1 MTEFMS
7 EYNRWLN
14 FADSETKKE
23 LESIKDNEQEIQYRF
38 SSNLSFGT
46 AGLRGIMMAGRNAMN
61 VYTVA
66 QATKGLADLINAEG
80 GAERGVCIGYD
91 SRNNSELFAKISAGV
106 LAENGIKVYIYDELR
121 PTPMISFGLRFLGC
135 IAGINIT
142 ASHNP
147 KEYNGYKVYWEDGAQ
162 ISPEQ
167 AKTVSASIQRTD
179 IFSVACMDFDEGVK
193 SGAITVLSRD
203 VDEEYL
209 KNVMEQA
216 VDKTI
221 VPKMADSMGMVYTP
235 FNGAGYRLIPEV
247 FKRAG
252 FKHVYPVDA
261 QSYPD
266 GNFPTLKSPNPEN
279 AEGFEL
285 GIKVAEETGCDL
297 VVASDPDADRVGVM
311 ARNKE
316 GKFVT
321 ISGNRMGA
329 LLLDYILTAYTENG
343 NMPAD
348 PYAVKTIVS
357 TNLAAAICD
366 AFGVKLY
373 DVLTGFKYIGEVI
386 KNSEKT
392 GVGFFV
398 LGFEESYGYLK
409 GTYARDK
416 DAVVASMLIA
426 EMAAYYKSKNMTL
439 CDALDKLFEKYGYF
453 CEKTINI
460 EMKGFDGPARMK
472 ALMEG
477 IRANT
482 PESFAGRKVVTVK
495 DYLAGTVTDLASGSV
510 EPTGLPESDVM
521 YFVTEDGTA
530 VIFRPSGTEPK
541 VKLYLLGS
549 DKTAELAEAKLAE
562 FEASA
567 RELCK

>member
-1 MTEFMS
+1 MIGS
-7 EYNRWLN
+7 SHSVSS
-14 FADSETKKE
+14 ADAACIVS
-23 LESIKDNEQEIQYRF
+23 
-38 SSNLSFGT
+38 T
-46 AGLRGIMMAGRNAMN
+46 A
-61 VYTVA
+61 
-66 QATKGLADLINAEG
+66 
-80 GAERGVCIGYD
+80 
-91 SRNNSELFAKISAGV
+91 
-106 LAENGIKVYIYDELR
+106 LAEKI
-121 PTPMISFGLRFLGC
+121 C
-135 IAGINIT
+135 
-142 ASHNP
+142 
-147 KEYNGYKVYWEDGAQ
+147 
-162 ISPEQ
+162 
-167 AKTVSASIQRTD
+167 
-179 IFSVACMDFDEGVK
+179 
-193 SGAITVLSRD
+193 
-203 VDEEYL
+203 
-209 KNVMEQA
+209 
-216 VDKTI
+216 
-221 VPKMADSMGMVYTP
+221 
-235 FNGAGYRLIPEV
+235 
-247 FKRAG
+247 
-252 FKHVYPVDA
+252 
-261 QSYPD
+261 
-266 GNFPTLKSPNPEN
+266 
-279 AEGFEL
+279 
-285 GIKVAEETGCDL
+285 
-297 VVASDPDADRVGVM
+297 
-311 ARNKE
+311 
-316 GKFVT
+316 
-321 ISGNRMGA
+321 
-329 LLLDYILTAYTENG
+329 TENG
-343 NMPAD
+343 
-348 PYAVKTIVS
+348 VKM
-357 TNLAAAICD
+357 
-366 AFGVKLY
+366 F
-373 DVLTGFKYIGEVI
+373 DVLTGFKFIGEVI
-386 KNSEKT
+386 KNHLAEGHGT
-392 GVGFFV
+392 FL